1 MQLAFSMF
9 DTALADGYV
18 PIRLTGARRAVSAQ
32 SASLPELNQ
41 LTFLDLL
48 DMDEKDIEVLVW
60 TDDDI
65 ATLREGILREALHVL
80 LDNRA
85 ALSTRRERWKW
96 INDDSEKPFSF
107 KTCATVCEVDWE
119 ELRVSLTSLCRHHK
133 VLQDLQAA

>member
-9 DTALADGYV
+9 DTLPEGFIPLRRSRAPRSV
-18 PIRLTGARRAVSAQ
+18 KARSAQ
-32 SASLPELNQ
+32 PVEVQQ
-41 LTFLDLL
+41 LSFIDLL
-48 DMDEKDIEVLVW
+48 NMREEDIEKSVW

-85 ALSTRRERWKW
+85 GMATRRDRWKW
-96 INDDSEKPFSF
+96 IMDDSERPFSF
-107 KTCATVCEVDWE
+107 KTCATVCEVHWE
-119 ELRVSLTSLCRHHK
+119 ELRESLTSLCRRHK

>member
-9 DTALADGYV
+9 DNLTEGFV
-18 PIRLTGARRAVSAQ
+18 PIRRTRPRRAVSAQ
-32 SASLPELNQ
+32 SATLPELSQ

-48 DMDEKDIEVLVW
+48 DMDEKDIEVSVW

-85 ALSTRRERWKW
+85 AMSTRRDRWKW
-96 INDDSEKPFSF
+96 INDDAEKPFSF
-107 KTCATVCEVDWE
+107 KICATVCEVNWE
-119 ELRVSLTSLCRHHK
+119 DLRASLISLCRHHK